1 MDAEWMSAAFLVI
14 DHTMEQRGHRS
25 DARAQEPDQTRSPS
39 PWSPRTT
46 SRTITTGIA
55 RDAPAP
61 VAVWVAAQLAL
72 QPAAAPDPPR
82 SGLRADR
89 NDVRSVVLR
98 HNASDEGLR
107 SPAPA
112 CGSGGARVRACEACS
127 RHETLHRSYVLS
139 ALKPHGVGVR
149 GHPHHGSDELDIR
162 TYRRA
167 IETVNSQAE
176 KMGSQQLHV
185 RTDVGFEL
193 KVIASLIALAITNAD

>member
-112 CGSGGARVRACEACS
+112 CGSGRARVRAWEACS
-127 RHETLHRSYVLS
+127 SHETLHRAYVLS
-139 ALKPHGVGVR
+139 ALKHLSERVGGGPSGWPRRFSIWHTFTLAWVSSVSMACATRRR
-149 GHPHHGSDELDIR
+149 GSMSIMVER
-162 TYRRA
+162 M
-167 IETVNSQAE
+167 N
-176 KMGSQQLHV
+176 
-185 RTDVGFEL
+185 
-193 KVIASLIALAITNAD
+193 